1 MVYIISNRSYAILLP
16 WLKNSK
22 IQEVICGIPQGSW
35 LGPLIFILYTNDFEK
50 SLSTFYPNM
59 YSDNTSISSSSE
71 NPLQLLEDL
80 KRELEGIMDWLRQ
93 NKLSL
98 NVAKY
103 EYMFIGN
110 DKQLSKISEI
120 GNIKLDKDEI
130 KSVNKTKYLSLT
142 IDESLLWNQQYKAVK
157 GKLKSGLSSIRKF
170 REILSHSQLFLV
182 YQA

>member
-1 MVYIISNRSYAILLP
+1 
-16 WLKNSK
+16 
-22 IQEVICGIPQGSW
+22 
-35 LGPLIFILYTNDFEK
+35 
-50 SLSTFYPNM
+50 M
-59 YSDNTSISSSSE
+59 YSDNTSISSSIE

-130 KSVNKTKYLSLT
+130 NRVNKTKYLGRT
-142 IDESLLWNQQYKAVK
+142 IGESLPWNQQYKAVK
-157 GKLKSGLSSIRKF
+157 GKLTGGLNCMGKL
-170 REILSHSQLFLV
+170 REILPQSEFFLV